1 MPSDKKLL
9 KVICLLKD
17 FIYLCKASRKSR
29 QASLSWV
36 ITLKLVAFFVYIGMV
51 YFCYIDESGTPQVPG
66 NTSHYVLCGV

>member
-36 ITLKLVAFFVYIGMV
+36 ITLKLVAFFCIYR
-51 YFCYIDESGTPQVPG
+51 Y
-66 NTSHYVLCGV
+66 GVFLLHR

>member
-1 MPSDKKLL
+1 MPSDKNF
-9 KVICLLKD
+9 KD

-51 YFCYIDESGTPQVPG
+51 YFGLTGKSNP
-66 NTSHYVLCGV
+66 